1 MSKVKLNLELVGR
14 LIGSP
19 DGIYG
24 VELAEIT
31 PDYREQI
38 KALTELGAEFVYTQ
52 DPEGKKFCKLTNPER
67 VREIIAERA
76 AEPEDSPQLS
86 GATAESQSPVP
97 PPSSSPP
104 AETPAA
110 ETVVV
115 DNAAESVPGLKPKHQ
130 GHFIARSMRVDN
142 RKVTLAPSTKEDA
155 AMALGFAFDAPGDAR
170 IHVYMDVIEE
180 PVQSEPKP
188 PEKGCEMPKDPKDMK
203 TVQTI
208 VKPPNEKDPA
218 KKSKQQLDKELSEQV
233 NAGVISTTLADSTAK
248 IAGL

>member
-76 AEPEDSPQLS
+76 AEPEDFPHNS
-86 GATAESQSPVP
+86 GATEESQPPAP

-104 AETPAA
+104 AETPPA
-110 ETVVV
+110 ETVVINNTV
-115 DNAAESVPGLKPKHQ
+115 ESAPGLRPNHQ
-130 GHFIARSMRVDN
+130 GHFIARSIRVDA
-142 RKVTLAPSTKEDA
+142 RKITLIPAEKHDA
-155 AMALGFAFDAPGDAR
+155 QIALGFAMDVQGAR
-170 IHVYMDVIEE
+170 IHVYMDIIEE
-180 PVQSEPKP
+180 PVQSEPNS
-188 PEKGCEMPKDPKDMK
+188 EKGDEVPKDPKDMK

-233 NAGVISTTLADSTAK
+233 NAGVISTPLADSTAK